1 MKTILYNTF
10 LATAA
15 LIVFAGTAHAQV
27 IGTVV
32 TVRGIVIDEIN
43 RNPASVNLTFFDDQM
58 KKVNSSRS
66 NAKDGEY
73 LVTGLKPG
81 KKYTVQIEHP
91 DFFKAEYTIKL
102 PATDKYAEVSRDFL
116 VKPLAMNTRIFMRLS
131 PFEVKKSKIRV
142 GAGDLLEDFKRSLIM
157 NPNVAI
163 EIQCFPDAE
172 LDKATNEKLTADRCK
187 TLQDYFVK
195 GGVPAERL
203 KIKPTGATDPVNAP
217 PPPSRKLAKGKRYVG
232 STYFVIT
239 KV

>member
-10 LATAA
+10 LAAVA
-15 LIVFAGTAHAQV
+15 IIVFAGTASAQV

-32 TVRGIVIDEIN
+32 TVRGVVIDEIN

-91 DFFKAEYTIKL
+91 DFFKAEYIIKL
-102 PATDKYAEVSRDFL
+102 PATDKYTEVSRDFL
-116 VKPLAMNTRIFMRLS
+116 VKPLAMNTRMFMRLS
-131 PFEVKKSKIRV
+131 PFEIKKSKIRV
-142 GAGDLLEDFKRSLIM
+142 GATDLLDDFKRSLIM
-157 NPNVAI
+157 NPNVNI
-163 EIQCFPDAE
+163 EIQCYPDAE
-172 LDKATNEKLTADRCK
+172 GDNVANEKLTSERCK
-187 TLQDYFVK
+187 TLQDYFIK
-195 GGVPAERL
+195 GGVSAARI
-203 KIKPTGATDPVNAP
+203 KIKASGSADPVNAP
-217 PPPSRKLAKGKRYVG
+217 PPPSKKLAKGKRYVG
-232 STYFVIT
+232 STYFVVT

>member
-10 LATAA
+10 LAAVA
-15 LIVFAGTAHAQV
+15 FIVFAGTANAQV

-32 TVRGIVIDEIN
+32 TVRGVVIDEIN
-43 RNPASVNLTFFDDQM
+43 RNPASVNLTFFDEQM

-116 VKPLAMNTRIFMRLS
+116 VKPLAMNTRMFMRLS

-142 GAGDLLEDFKRSLIM
+142 GASELLDDFKRSLVM
-157 NPNVAI
+157 NPNVNI

-172 LDKATNEKLTADRCK
+172 GDNAANEKLTSERCK
-187 TLQDYFVK
+187 TLQDFLVK
-195 GGVPAERL
+195 GGVSASRI
-203 KIKPTGATDPVNAP
+203 KIKPAGAADPVNAP
-217 PPPSRKLAKGKRYVG
+217 PPPSKKLAKGKRYVG
-232 STYFVIT
+232 STYFVVT
-239 KV
+239 KL